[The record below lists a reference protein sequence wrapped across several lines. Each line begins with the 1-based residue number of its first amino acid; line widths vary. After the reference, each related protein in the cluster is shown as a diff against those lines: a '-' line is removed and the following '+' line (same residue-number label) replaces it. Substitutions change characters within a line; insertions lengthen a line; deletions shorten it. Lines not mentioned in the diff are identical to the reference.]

1 MASSTLW
8 PPVCSLLVNQLIRR
22 LAFLFFLEGSLASV
36 VVVVVVFGILYFF
49 YKATFL
55 FYINKRLCQKL
66 RVECNEVI
74 KGMLGAMCIW
84 SIIIIS
90 SYISYILRKSS
101 PHNSDGINVVSLY
114 SFSGKSYFEDKK
126 DNKLIAIV
134 VFFFFSFFFSNE

>member
-74 KGMLGAMCIW
+74 KGMLGAMCI
-84 SIIIIS
+84 
-90 SYISYILRKSS
+90 
-101 PHNSDGINVVSLY
+101 
-114 SFSGKSYFEDKK
+114 
-126 DNKLIAIV
+126 
-134 VFFFFSFFFSNE
+134 